1 MQAEE
6 QRGGGAPRYSII
18 PRTLVFLTRDNDV
31 LLLQGAPT
39 KRLWAGKYNGLGGH
53 IEPGE
58 TPYQAAVR
66 ETREEAG
73 LEAAQLEL
81 RALIHITL
89 PEPPGIMLFVFVGT
103 VPTGEPLPSEEGTP
117 VWVSR
122 EAYTALPLVEDLPDL
137 LPRVLSPGPC
147 IFGEYHFT
155 ETGLVTT
162 FDPE

>member
-66 ETREEAG
+66 KLARRPG
-73 LEAAQLEL
+73 WRQLSWSCAPSSISPC
-81 RALIHITL
+81 RNL
-89 PEPPGIMLFVFVGT
+89 PASCSSSSWVPCPPGNRSHRRKERRYGCPARHTPRFLG
-103 VPTGEPLPSEEGTP
+103 GGPSRSAP
-117 VWVSR
+117 
-122 EAYTALPLVEDLPDL
+122 
-137 LPRVLSPGPC
+137 PRAEPGPC